1 MKLCRADGGFT
12 SAVSLISMNF
22 PSFLNEEEEGVD
34 VKNGAEEEEEE
45 EKEEEVEVEVED
57 CLAAVFETVS
67 AAFRRAV

>member
-1 MKLCRADGGFT
+1 M
-12 SAVSLISMNF
+12 SLISMNF

-45 EKEEEVEVEVED
+45 EKEEEVEVED